1 MDGESSAAGAKRK
14 HIVEENAEGAK
25 KAKTESAEA
34 DALKLPVTLA
44 NVEALEPK
52 TEEELDEM
60 LEGVKQTMDQ
70 YCASVIAS
78 RDPKHLQL
86 AMLMFFGVEGGNAM
100 FGHPCSACDAVDE
113 DTLFLFRNKI
123 KWVGDFASFTHD
135 KKKWVQKEAL
145 DDYLEIDKIII
156 KSSKLATLVVR
167 EQFND
172 DINGEVWRNPCETEE
187 QREWER
193 KHFYNDR

>member
-1 MDGESSAAGAKRK
+1 MNSESSAAGAKRK
-14 HIVEENAEGAK
+14 LIVQENADGAK
-25 KAKTESAEA
+25 KAKTKSAEA
-34 DALKLPVTLA
+34 DALKLPETLA
-44 NVEALEPK
+44 NVEAFEPK
-52 TEEELDEM
+52 TEEELDKM

-100 FGHPCSACDAVDE
+100 FGHPCSYCERVDE
-113 DTLFLFRNKI
+113 DTLLLFRDKI
-123 KWVGDFASFTHD
+123 KWVKDFASFMKVR
-135 KKKWVQKEAL
+135 KKAL
-145 DDYLEIDKIII
+145 DEHDEIDEIII
-156 KSSKLATLVVR
+156 RSSKLATLVVQ

-172 DINGEVWRNPCETEE
+172 EINGEVWRNPCETEE
-187 QREWER
+187 DREWER